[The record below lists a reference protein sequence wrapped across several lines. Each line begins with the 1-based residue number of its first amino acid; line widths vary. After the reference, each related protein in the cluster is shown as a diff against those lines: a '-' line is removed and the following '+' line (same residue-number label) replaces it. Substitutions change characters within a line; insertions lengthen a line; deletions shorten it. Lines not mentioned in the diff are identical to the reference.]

1 MNGSKAGLTTLEIV
15 AMFVLSL
22 LVFMGCTVGQEATES
37 PLPAFPSSAEPMAM
51 RGEEVSSSHVTA
63 QPPSERTLV
72 SAPAKPFDQALLDA
86 AHSLLSMMEL
96 PPPGEKQLLVIDS
109 PIDGNSGVQSL
120 ATRKIETRIGEL
132 VRKKYQHFSLQP
144 FMPANVQRAPLVL
157 LGTLTPTDGLGQ
169 TNGKREI
176 YRLCLVL
183 ADLKSRT
190 VVSKETAR
198 AQIHGVNHTLTP
210 YFQDSPAWMR
220 ERMTESYV
228 HICEASKPGDRIPS
242 AYINGILTQ
251 ALINEAIVAY
261 DSGRYQQALERYS
274 SAAETA
280 AGDQLS
286 VYNGIYLANLKLN
299 RSAATAAAFGKI
311 VEYGLSNNQLAVKF
325 LFKPGSAAF
334 APDNRESGN
343 YSTWVKEIAQRA
355 IQSNACL
362 EIIGHSSRTGSET
375 VNEKLSLQRAE
386 YVKKKLEAEI
396 AELSYRT
403 VANGAGSRENLVGT
417 GKDDTSD
424 ALDRR
429 VVFRVVPCAKLAT
442 QTANRQ

>member
-1 MNGSKAGLTTLEIV
+1 
-15 AMFVLSL
+15 
-22 LVFMGCTVGQEATES
+22 
-37 PLPAFPSSAEPMAM
+37 
-51 RGEEVSSSHVTA
+51 
-63 QPPSERTLV
+63 
-72 SAPAKPFDQALLDA
+72 
-86 AHSLLSMMEL
+86 
-96 PPPGEKQLLVIDS
+96 
-109 PIDGNSGVQSL
+109 
-120 ATRKIETRIGEL
+120 
-132 VRKKYQHFSLQP
+132 
-144 FMPANVQRAPLVL
+144 
-157 LGTLTPTDGLGQ
+157 
-169 TNGKREI
+169 
-176 YRLCLVL
+176 
-183 ADLKSRT
+183 
-190 VVSKETAR
+190 
-198 AQIHGVNHTLTP
+198 
-210 YFQDSPAWMR
+210 MR
-220 ERMTESYV
+220 ERMAESYV
-228 HICEASKPGDRIPS
+228 HFCEASKPGDRIPS
-242 AYINGILTQ
+242 AYIDGILTQ

-299 RSAATAAAFGKI
+299 RSAAAAAAFGKI

-429 VVFRVVPCAKLAT
+429 GGFQIVSCAKLPT
-442 QTANRQ
+442 QNAKHQ

>member
-22 LVFMGCTVGQEATES
+22 LVFMGCTVGREATVS
-37 PLPAFPSSAEPMAM
+37 PLPAFPSSAEPMAT
-51 RGEEVSSSHVTA
+51 RGEEVSSSHATA

-86 AHSLLSMMEL
+86 AHSLLSLMEL

-120 ATRKIETRIGEL
+120 ATRKIEARIGEL
-132 VRKKYQHFSLQP
+132 VRKKYQHLSLQP
-144 FMPANVQRAPLVL
+144 FTPANVQRAPLVL
-157 LGTLTPTDGLGQ
+157 LGTLTPTDGFGQ

-198 AQIHGVNHTLTP
+198 AQIHGVNHTPTP

-242 AYINGILTQ
+242 AYIDGILTQ

-280 AGDQLS
+280 AGDQLR
-286 VYNGIYLANLKLN
+286 VHNGIYLANLKLN
-299 RSAATAAAFGKI
+299 RSAAAAAAFGKI

-334 APDNRESGN
+334 APDNRQSEN

-355 IQSNACL
+355 IQNNACL

-417 GKDDTSD
+417 GKDDPSD

-429 VVFRVVPCAKLAT
+429 VVFQVVPCAKLAT